1 MAVDKELEIKLQFL
15 DEADEYLQTLDG
27 ALLDLAHKGVLQDD
41 INAALRA
48 SHSIKGGAAMMGYT
62 LLSEFAHRLEDS
74 LKVLKIQRDGL
85 VIDDNLERLLL
96 LAVDVLRRVI
106 QCDRTQ
112 NGPEDVWLSDTAM
125 PVFDQLHEILGEADP
140 EDANLLLSSDENQD
154 IIPVLFSTEVEG
166 CLVRLESAIASNTPQ
181 LREEVMILAQE
192 LGGLGEMLQLSSF
205 YELCI
210 FVEQSIQAADD
221 TQVMEVAQA
230 ALGEWRQSQSL
241 ILEGQVGQLPVTL
254 SGLSFEVSTTPPA
267 SANDLPLTGDPAWA
281 DMSAAEQIQDEDWAS
296 ILAQAESAPADQD
309 IFAQAANSV
318 PADQDIFAQSADKAQ
333 FADLTAKPVQ
343 PTEPAAETFSSVEP
357 DPLDVTQP
365 VRPMVESDEPM
376 TAQTTAAAQTEF
388 HFSSKSSAEA
398 KATVNADQDTTVR
411 VSVRQLN
418 ELNDYFGDL
427 TIERHRLDSEVKRLR
442 TLVKLLHERLRSLEE
457 SEEELRD
464 AYDKTASDN
473 PLLLPAAQGHNGAT
487 AAGPTLTLAER
498 LGNGAIV
505 SGTASGFDS
514 LEMDR
519 YDERHLPFRDMME
532 TAVRLREVADD
543 IEISVETAEQ
553 SSRNLQRTTRQLQR
567 NLNQLR
573 MRPLSDI
580 TNRFPRALRELSLEF
595 GKPVELKVEGD
606 KTLVDRNILESLNDP
621 LMHIL
626 RNAFDHG
633 IETPDKR
640 KAAGKPEQGTITI
653 QAQQRSSRTIIT
665 IRDDGQGIPLDKI
678 RARAQEMGLDESLLA
693 TASETDLLSLI
704 FEPGFSTASQVTTLS
719 GRGVGMDVV
728 RNNLEEIRGDISV
741 ATQAGQ
747 GSTFT
752 ISVPYTLSVTR
763 VLLAES
769 NRLPMAIPTDNLQE
783 ITIVAE
789 DEIYKDGDREMFTRN
804 GQPIRLI
811 RMGKWLAFNCARHIE
826 SLEMSPNV
834 VIPTVL
840 VFRYNEQAFGLQI
853 ERSWGEQE
861 VALRRV
867 EGDVPM
873 PTGFNNCTIFGDGQ
887 VVPLLNAPEF
897 IRWVLSCEG
906 SNIREASV
914 LYGNPLLS
922 GKLSDL
928 QPAAAAAGQ
937 QQPATILV
945 VDDSVNVRR
954 LLALTLEKQGYR
966 VTQAKDGL
974 DALEKLDA
982 GLTINA
988 IVCDIEMPRLDGYG
1002 FLAKLRSHERCS
1014 HIPITML
1021 TSRTG
1026 DKHRQLAMKL
1036 GANAYF
1042 SKPYREKMLLDT
1054 LANAVFNAPLN

>member
-27 ALLDLAHKGVLQDD
+27 ALLDLARKGVLQDD
-41 INAALRA
+41 INAALRSA
-48 SHSIKGGAAMMGYT
+48 HSIKGGAAMMGYT
-62 LLSEFAHRLEDS
+62 LLSEFAHRIEDS
-74 LKVLKIQRDGL
+74 LKVLKVQRDE
-85 VIDDNLERLLL
+85 VVVDDNLERLLL
-96 LAVDVLRRVI
+96 SAVDAIRRVI
-106 QCDRTQ
+106 ECDRSQ
-112 NGPEDVWLSDTAM
+112 RDPDELWLNGTAM
-125 PVFDQLHEILGEADP
+125 PVFEQLYEILGEADP
-140 EDANLLLSSDENQD
+140 EDESILLSSDENQD

-166 CLVRLESAIASNTPQ
+166 CLIRLDTAIASNTPQ
-181 LREEVMILAQE
+181 LREEVEILSQE
-192 LGGLGEMLQLSSF
+192 LGGLGEMLQLPAF
-205 YELCI
+205 YELCLS
-210 FVEQSIQAADD
+210 VEQAIRTAFDEA
-221 TQVMEVAQA
+221 QVTEVAQA
-230 ALGEWRQSQSL
+230 ALTEWRQSQSL
-241 ILEGQVGQLPVTL
+241 ILAGHVDQLPTAL
-254 SGLSFEVSTTPPA
+254 SGLSFEVPPVMVPQEA
-267 SANDLPLTGDPAWA
+267 LPDAFPDAADPAINNVPFLES
-281 DMSAAEQIQDEDWAS
+281 DPIAEDDWAT
-296 ILAQAESAPADQD
+296 ILAQAENPPIDQD
-309 IFAQAANSV
+309 IFA
-318 PADQDIFAQSADKAQ
+318 PSADV
-333 FADLTAKPVQ
+333 LQ
-343 PTEPAAETFSSVEP
+343 PTEVQDTEEIVQSTETVQSTEPLQTVINEPFINATVDSNPSV
-357 DPLDVTQP
+357 
-365 VRPMVESDEPM
+365 VRPMLESDQSMGGQGP
-376 TAQTTAAAQTEF
+376 TIGQTEF
-388 HFSSKSSAEA
+388 HLSSKSTTE
-398 KATVNADQDTTVR
+398 THRDVDTDKDATVR

-442 TLVKLLHERLRSLEE
+442 TLVKLLNERLRSLEE

-464 AYDKTASDN
+464 AYDKTSSN
-473 PLLLPAAQGHNGAT
+473 VSPLMLPAANGHDGSVDSVDST
-487 AAGPTLTLAER
+487 AALAIHR
-498 LGNGAIV
+498 RDAN
-505 SGTASGFDS
+505 TSGFDA

-543 IEISVETAEQ
+543 LEISVDTAEQ
-553 SSRNLQRTTRQLQR
+553 SSRNLQRTTRLLQR
-567 NLNQLR
+567 NLNKLR
-573 MRPLSDI
+573 MRPVSDI

-633 IETPDKR
+633 IETPEER
-640 KAAGKPEQGTITI
+640 REMGKPEQGTITI
-653 QAQQRSSRTIIT
+653 KAQHRSSRTIIT
-665 IRDDGQGIPLDKI
+665 IQDDGRGIPLEKI

-741 ATQAGQ
+741 ATKSGQ

-783 ITIVAE
+783 ITVVSD
-789 DEIYKDGDREMFTRN
+789 DEIYDDDGREMFSRN
-804 GQPIRLI
+804 GQSVRLI

-834 VIPTVL
+834 TVPTVL
-840 VFRYNEQAFGLQI
+840 VFRYNDQAFGLQI
-853 ERSWGEQE
+853 DRSWGDQE

-867 EGDVPM
+867 EGTVPM
-873 PTGFNNCTIFGDGQ
+873 PNGFNNCTIFGDGQ

-906 SNIREASV
+906 SNIKEAAV

-928 QPAAAAAGQ
+928 QPSTASSGQ
-937 QQPATILV
+937 QQPTILV

-982 GLTINA
+982 GLNINA

-1026 DKHRQLAMKL
+1026 EKHRQLAMKL

-1042 SKPYREKMLLDT
+1042 SKPYREQILLDT

>member
-27 ALLDLAHKGVLQDD
+27 ALLDLGRKGVEN
-41 INAALRA
+41 INAALRSA
-48 SHSIKGGAAMMGYT
+48 HSIKGGAAMMGYT
-62 LLSEFAHRLEDS
+62 LLSDFAHRLEDS
-74 LKVLKIQRDGL
+74 LKVLKVQRDS
-85 VIDDNLERLLL
+85 VVVDDILERLLL
-96 LAVDVLRRVI
+96 SAVAVLRQVI
-106 QCDRTQ
+106 ECDRTQ
-112 NGPEDVWLSDTAM
+112 STPDEAWLKDTAM
-125 PVFDQLHEILGEADP
+125 PVFDQLYEILGEADP
-140 EDANLLLSSDENQD
+140 EDENILLSSDENQD

-166 CLVRLESAIASNTPQ
+166 CLTRLETAISSNSPQ
-181 LREEVMILAQE
+181 LREEVTILSQE
-192 LGGLGEMLQLSSF
+192 LGGLGEMLQLEPF
-205 YELCI
+205 YQLCVS
-210 FVEQSIQAADD
+210 VEQAMRSADD
-221 TQVMEVAQA
+221 TQIMEVAQA
-230 ALGEWRQSQSL
+230 ALSEWRQSQTL
-241 ILEGQVGQLPVTL
+241 ILSGQVEQLPSAL
-254 SGLSFEVSTTPPA
+254 AGLSFEITAVPEAPA
-267 SANDLPLTGDPAWA
+267 LDGGIAQEDNSFLESGQVPDD
-281 DMSAAEQIQDEDWAS
+281 DWAT
-296 ILAQAESAPADQD
+296 ILAQAENSPLDQD
-309 IFAQAANSV
+309 IFGQSS
-318 PADQDIFAQSADKAQ
+318 DIFPSAE
-333 FADLTAKPVQ
+333 PS
-343 PTEPAAETFSSVEP
+343 PTEEIFPSATTEQPAEDFQTADADTAA
-357 DPLDVTQP
+357 
-365 VRPMVESDEPM
+365 VRPMVESGEK
-376 TAQTTAAAQTEF
+376 TEETTQTEF
-388 HFSSKSSAEA
+388 HFSSKPGADA
-398 KATVNADQDTTVR
+398 RVAADDQDSTVR

-427 TIERHRLDSEVKRLR
+427 TIERHRLDSEIKRLQ
-442 TLVKLLHERLRSLEE
+442 TLVKLLNERLRSLEE
-457 SEEELRD
+457 SEGDLRD
-464 AYDKTASDN
+464 AYDRTATSN
-473 PLLLPAAQGHNGAT
+473 QLLLPTSAQDNGA
-487 AAGPTLTLAER
+487 GSNLTVSER
-498 LGNGAIV
+498 LSNGTT
-505 SGTASGFDS
+505 SSGFDA

-543 IEISVETAEQ
+543 IEISVDTAEQ
-553 SSRNLQRTTRQLQR
+553 SSRSLQRTTRQLQR
-567 NLNQLR
+567 NLNKLR

-595 GKPVELKVEGD
+595 GKPVTLKVEGD
-606 KTLVDRNILESLNDP
+606 KTLIDRNILESLNDP

-633 IETPDKR
+633 IEPPEER
-640 KAAGKPEQGTITI
+640 RSANKPEQGNITI

-665 IRDDGQGIPLDKI
+665 IRDDGRGIPLEKI
-678 RARAQEMGLDESLLA
+678 RARAREMGLDETLLA

-704 FEPGFSTASQVTTLS
+704 FEPGFSTASEVTTLS

-763 VLLAES
+763 VLLGES

-783 ITIVAE
+783 ITMVTDDEVYE
-789 DEIYKDGDREMFTRN
+789 DGGREMFMRN

-811 RMGKWLAFNCARHIE
+811 RMAKWLAFNCARHIE
-826 SLEMSPNV
+826 SLDMSPNV
-834 VIPTVL
+834 AVPTVL
-840 VFRYNEQAFGLQI
+840 VFRYNEQLFGLQI
-853 ERSWGEQE
+853 DRSWGDQE

-867 EGDVPM
+867 EGTVPM

-906 SNIREASV
+906 SNIKEASV

-922 GKLSDL
+922 GKLSEL
-928 QPAAAAAGQ
+928 QPNAAASSQ
-937 QQPATILV
+937 QQPTILV

-1026 DKHRQLAMKL
+1026 EKHRQLAMKL

-1042 SKPYREKMLLDT
+1042 SKPYREQLLLDI

>member
-1 MAVDKELEIKLQFL
+1 MAIDKELEIKLQFL

-27 ALLDLAHKGVLQDD
+27 ALLDLAQKGVLRND
-41 INAALRA
+41 IDAALRS
-48 SHSIKGGAAMMGYT
+48 SHSIKGGAAMMGYA
-62 LLSEFAHRLEDS
+62 LLSDFAHRLEDS
-74 LKVLKIQRDGL
+74 LKVLKVQRDGL
-85 VIDDNLERLLL
+85 VVDNDLERLLL
-96 LAVDVLRRVI
+96 SAVNVLRRVI
-106 QCDRTQ
+106 ECDRSQTPPDEAWI
-112 NGPEDVWLSDTAM
+112 NGTAL
-125 PVFDQLHEILGEADP
+125 PIFEQLYEILGETEP
-140 EDANLLLSSDENQD
+140 EDENILLSSDENQD
-154 IIPVLFSTEVEG
+154 IIPVLFGTEVEG
-166 CLVRLESAIASNTPQ
+166 CLTRLESAISSQTPQ
-181 LREEVMILAQE
+181 LREEVDILAQE
-192 LGGLGEMLQLSSF
+192 LGGLGEMLQLAPF
-205 YELCI
+205 CELCTS
-210 FVEQSIQAADD
+210 VGQAIHTASDA
-221 TQVMEVAQA
+221 QVMEVAQA
-230 ALGEWRQSQSL
+230 ALSVWRQSQSL
-241 ILEGQVGQLPVTL
+241 ILEGKADQLPTVI
-254 SGLSFEVSTTPPA
+254 SGLSFEVSATNVA
-267 SANDLPLTGDPAWA
+267 ADSFNEVSAVNDLFPENPISGTDPA
-281 DMSAAEQIQDEDWAS
+281 AEDDWAT
-296 ILAQAESAPADQD
+296 ILAQAENAPADQD
-309 IFAQAANSV
+309 IFAQTTDIFQPAESLTTGDVQPIETTQPASV
-318 PADQDIFAQSADKAQ
+318 PVESE
-333 FADLTAKPVQ
+333 PEEVVQ
-343 PTEPAAETFSSVEP
+343 PVTPLVEP
-357 DPLDVTQP
+357 VETHSTEHETTTSQAEFRFTSKASSETKAVSDV
-365 VRPMVESDEPM
+365 
-376 TAQTTAAAQTEF
+376 
-388 HFSSKSSAEA
+388 
-398 KATVNADQDTTVR
+398 DQDTTVR

-442 TLVKLLHERLRSLEE
+442 TLVTLLHERLRSLEE
-457 SEEELRD
+457 SEEDLRD
-464 AYDKTASDN
+464 VYDKTSSGN
-473 PLLLPAAQGHNGAT
+473 QMLLPAATNGHSDAGA
-487 AAGPTLTLAER
+487 LTLSDKG
-498 LGNGAIV
+498 LDSSN
-505 SGTASGFDS
+505 TSGFDT

-543 IEISVETAEQ
+543 IEISVDTAEQ

-595 GKPVELKVEGD
+595 GKSVELDVEGD
-606 KTLVDRNILESLNDP
+606 KTLIDRNILESLNDP

-633 IETPDKR
+633 IETPTER
-640 KAAGKPEQGTITI
+640 VAAGKPEQGTITI
-653 QAQQRSSRTIIT
+653 NAQQRSSRTVIT
-665 IRDDGQGIPLDKI
+665 IQDDGRGIPLEKI
-678 RARAQEMGLDESLLA
+678 RARAKEMGVDESLLA

-741 ATQAGQ
+741 STKAGQ
-747 GSTFT
+747 GSIFT

-783 ITIVAE
+783 ITVVADEEVYE
-789 DEIYKDGDREMFTRN
+789 DGGREMFTRN

-811 RMGKWLAFNCARHIE
+811 RMAKWLAFNCARHIE

-834 VIPTVL
+834 TVPTVL
-840 VFRYNEQAFGLQI
+840 VFRYNEQLFGFQI
-853 ERSWGEQE
+853 DRSWGEQE

-867 EGDVPM
+867 EGTVPM

-897 IRWVLSCEG
+897 LRWILSCEG

-914 LYGNPLLS
+914 LYGNPLLN

-928 QPAAAAAGQ
+928 QPNSGANAAR
-937 QQPATILV
+937 QPTIMV

-982 GLTINA
+982 GLDINA

-1042 SKPYREKMLLDT
+1042 SKPYREQLLLDT
-1054 LANAVFNAPLN
+1054 LAKAVVSAPLN

>member
-27 ALLDLAHKGVLQDD
+27 ALLDLAQKGVLRND
-41 INAALRA
+41 IDAALRS
-48 SHSIKGGAAMMGYT
+48 SHSIKGGAAMMGYS
-62 LLSEFAHRLEDS
+62 LLSDFSHRLEDS
-74 LKVLKIQRDGL
+74 LKVLKVQRDGL
-85 VIDDNLERLLL
+85 VVDDNLERLLL
-96 LAVDVLRRVI
+96 SAVDVLRRVI
-106 QCDRTQ
+106 ECDRTQ
-112 NGPEDVWLSDTAM
+112 TSPDELWLGGTAM
-125 PVFDQLHEILGEADP
+125 PIFEQLYEILGETEP
-140 EDANLLLSSDENQD
+140 EDENILLSSDENQD

-166 CLVRLESAIASNTPQ
+166 CLNRLEAAISNQTPQ
-181 LREEVMILAQE
+181 LREEVDILAQE
-192 LGGLGEMLQLSSF
+192 LGGLGDMLQLPAF
-205 YELCI
+205 GELCLS
-210 FVEQSIQAADD
+210 VERAIHTANDE
-221 TQVMEVAQA
+221 QVMEVAQA
-230 ALGEWRQSQSL
+230 ALTDWRQSQSL
-241 ILEGQVGQLPVTL
+241 ILAGQVDQLPMAL
-254 SGLSFEVSTTPPA
+254 SGLSFEVAAAPS
-267 SANDLPLTGDPAWA
+267 DLFV
-281 DMSAAEQIQDEDWAS
+281 DETLPDGELQQAVDEPILDLGQATEEDDWAT
-296 ILAQAESAPADQD
+296 ILAQAENAPADQD
-309 IFAQAANSV
+309 IFAQ
-318 PADQDIFAQSADKAQ
+318 
-333 FADLTAKPVQ
+333 
-343 PTEPAAETFSSVEP
+343 PTELFPTAEPHSTQENQSTEFVEP
-357 DPLDVTQP
+357 ALNQPIEVKPEDSVQP
-365 VRPMVESDEPM
+365 VRPMVE
-376 TAQTTAAAQTEF
+376 AQAPAVEQDAAPQAEF
-388 HFSSKSSAEA
+388 HFSSKPSADA
-398 KATVNADQDTTVR
+398 QVAASDAAQDTTVR
-411 VSVRQLN
+411 VSVRKLN

-442 TLVKLLHERLRSLEE
+442 SLVKLLHERLRSLED
-457 SEEELRD
+457 SEQDLRD
-464 AYDKTASDN
+464 VYDKTASDN
-473 PLLLPAAQGHNGAT
+473 QLMLPATSSA
-487 AAGPTLTLAER
+487 
-498 LGNGAIV
+498 GNGVATLSVHESFGNSAIV
-505 SGTASGFDS
+505 SGFDS

-532 TAVRLREVADD
+532 TAIRLREVADD
-543 IEISVETAEQ
+543 IEISVDIAEQ

-595 GKPVELKVEGD
+595 NKPVELKVEGD

-621 LMHIL
+621 LMHIM

-633 IETPDKR
+633 IEAPEER
-640 KAAGKPEQGTITI
+640 LAAGKTEQGTITI
-653 QAQQRSSRTIIT
+653 AAQHRSNRTIIT
-665 IRDDGQGIPLDKI
+665 IRDDGRGIPLEKI
-678 RARAQEMGLDESLLA
+678 RSRAKEMGLDESLLA
-693 TASETDLLSLI
+693 NASETDLLSLI
-704 FEPGFSTASQVTTLS
+704 FEPGFSTANQVTTLS

-728 RNNLEEIRGDISV
+728 RTNLEDIRGDISV
-741 ATQAGQ
+741 STQAGQ

-752 ISVPYTLSVTR
+752 ISVPYTLAVTR

-783 ITIVAE
+783 ITVVAD
-789 DEIYKDGDREMFTRN
+789 DEVYNDDGREMFTRH
-804 GQPIRLI
+804 GAPVRLI
-811 RMGKWLAFNCARHIE
+811 RMAKWLAFNCARHIE

-834 VIPTVL
+834 TVPTVL
-840 VFRYNEQAFGLQI
+840 VFRYNEQQFGLQI
-853 ERSWGEQE
+853 ERSWGDQE

-867 EGDVPM
+867 EGNVSM
-873 PTGFNNCTIFGDGQ
+873 PAGFNNCTIFGDGQ

-906 SNIREASV
+906 SNIKEASV

-928 QPAAAAAGQ
+928 QPNVSVNTSK
-937 QQPATILV
+937 QQPTIMV

-974 DALEKLDA
+974 DALEKLNA
-982 GLTINA
+982 GLDINA

-1014 HIPITML
+1014 NIPITML

-1026 DKHRQLAMKL
+1026 EKHRQLAMKL

-1042 SKPYREKMLLDT
+1042 SKPYREQLLLDT

>member
-15 DEADEYLQTLDG
+15 EEAEEYLQTLDG
-27 ALLDLAHKGVLQDD
+27 ALLDLAQKGVLQDD
-41 INAALRA
+41 INAALRSA
-48 SHSIKGGAAMMGYT
+48 HSIKGGAAMMGYT
-62 LLSEFAHRLEDS
+62 LLSDFAHRIEDS
-74 LKVLKIQRDGL
+74 LKVLKIQRDGI
-85 VIDDNLERLLL
+85 VIDNNLERLLL
-96 LAVDVLRRVI
+96 SAVDAIRRI
-106 QCDRTQ
+106 IECDRSQ
-112 NGPEDVWLSDTAM
+112 QDPDELWLNSTAM
-125 PVFDQLHEILGEADP
+125 PVFDQLYELLGEADP
-140 EDANLLLSSDENQD
+140 EDENILLSSDENQD

-166 CLVRLESAIASNTPQ
+166 CLTRLETAITSNTPQ
-181 LREEVMILAQE
+181 LREEVDILSQE
-192 LGGLGEMLQLSSF
+192 LGGLGEMLQLTSF
-205 YELCI
+205 CELCVS
-210 FVEQSIQAADD
+210 VEQAIRIAA
-221 TQVMEVAQA
+221 TEVQVLEVANG
-230 ALGEWRQSQSL
+230 ALAEWRQSQQL
-241 ILEGQVGQLPVTL
+241 ILTGQMEQLPNRL
-254 SGLSFEVSTTPPA
+254 SELSFELPQVAAQPTTDVSLENNISEIGNEPQIGSEPF
-267 SANDLPLTGDPAWA
+267 LEMDPV
-281 DMSAAEQIQDEDWAS
+281 DDDWAT
-296 ILAQAESAPADQD
+296 ILAQAENAP
-309 IFAQAANSV
+309 IGE
-318 PADQDIFAQSADKAQ
+318 DIFAQSTTFPVGEDSAVQ
-333 FADLTAKPVQ
+333 TAETAEPAETIK
-343 PTEPAAETFSSVEP
+343 TEPFIEEVP
-357 DPLDVTQP
+357 TQP
-365 VRPMVESDEPM
+365 VRPVVASDEVITDRESAPS
-376 TAQTTAAAQTEF
+376 QTEF
-388 HFSSKSSAEA
+388 HFSSKPVTEVKSTTEVD
-398 KATVNADQDTTVR
+398 KDTTVR

-442 TLVKLLHERLRSLEE
+442 TLVKLLHERLRSLED

-464 AYDKTASDN
+464 AYDKTANNSQ
-473 PLLLPAAQGHNGAT
+473 LLLPAANGNNGSVHET
-487 AAGPTLTLAER
+487 SLTLHE
-498 LGNGAIV
+498 GGSI
-505 SGTASGFDS
+505 SGFDV

-519 YDERHLPFRDMME
+519 YDERHLPFRDIME

-543 IEISVETAEQ
+543 MEISVETAEQ

-567 NLNQLR
+567 NLNKLR

-580 TNRFPRALRELSLEF
+580 TNRFPRALRELALEF
-595 GKPVELKVEGD
+595 GKPVELKIDGD

-640 KAAGKPEQGTITI
+640 RAAGKPEQGTITI
-653 QAQQRSSRTIIT
+653 NAHQRSSRTVIT
-665 IRDDGQGIPLDKI
+665 IRDDGRGIPLEKI
-678 RARAQEMGLDESLLA
+678 RARAKDMGLDESLLA

-741 ATQAGQ
+741 ATQMGE

-783 ITIVAE
+783 ITVVSE
-789 DEIYKDGDREMFTRN
+789 DELYDEGGREMFERN

-834 VIPTVL
+834 TVPTVL
-840 VFRYNEQAFGLQI
+840 VFRYNEQLFGLQI
-853 ERSWGEQE
+853 DRSWGDQE

-867 EGDVPM
+867 EGNVPM

-906 SNIREASV
+906 SNIKQASV

-922 GKLSDL
+922 GKLSEL
-928 QPAAAAAGQ
+928 QPTTGSNTR
-937 QQPATILV
+937 QQPTILV

-982 GLTINA
+982 GVTIDA

-1002 FLAKLRSHERCS
+1002 FLAKLRSHEQCS

-1042 SKPYREKMLLDT
+1042 SKPYREQLLLDT
-1054 LANAVFNAPLN
+1054 LSNAVFNAPLN

>member
-15 DEADEYLQTLDG
+15 DEADEYLQTLDK
-27 ALLDLAHKGVLQDD
+27 ALLDLAHTGVLQDN
-41 INAALRA
+41 INAALRSA
-48 SHSIKGGAAMMGYT
+48 HSIKGGAAMMGYV

-85 VIDDNLERLLL
+85 VVDDNLERLLL
-96 LAVDVLRRVI
+96 SSVDVLRRVI
-106 QCDRTQ
+106 ECDRNRSQ
-112 NGPEDVWLSDTAM
+112 PEESWLSGTAT
-125 PVFDQLHEILGEADP
+125 PIFEQLYDILGEADP
-140 EDANLLLSSDENQD
+140 EDENILLSSDENQD

-166 CLVRLESAIASNTPQ
+166 CLTRLDSAISSRTPQ
-181 LREEVMILAQE
+181 LREEVAILAQE
-192 LGGLGEMLQLSSF
+192 LGGLGEMLQLASF
-205 YELCI
+205 CSLCVS
-210 FVEQSIQAADD
+210 VEQAISVANDD
-221 TQVMEVAQA
+221 AQVMEVAQA
-230 ALGEWRQSQSL
+230 ALNAWRQSQSL
-241 ILEGQVGQLPVTL
+241 ILAGQVEQLPAAV
-254 SGLSFEVSTTPPA
+254 SGLSFEVPMGAPA
-267 SANDLPLTGDPAWA
+267 PDLSPEIDSQGLD
-281 DMSAAEQIQDEDWAS
+281 DILSVEQTSDDDWAT
-296 ILAQAESAPADQD
+296 ILAQAESTSVDQD
-309 IFAQAANSV
+309 IFAQLSDTAQAEEFLSPDEVVQSVEAAAQAAANS
-318 PADQDIFAQSADKAQ
+318 QSPD
-333 FADLTAKPVQ
+333 
-343 PTEPAAETFSSVEP
+343 TE
-357 DPLDVTQP
+357 LNQTQP
-365 VRPMVESDEPM
+365 VRPMVEASEQP
-376 TAQTTAAAQTEF
+376 AEQTSSQTEF
-388 HFSSKSSAEA
+388 HFSSKPTTEA
-398 KATVNADQDTTVR
+398 KVATDTDQDTTVR

-442 TLVKLLHERLRSLEE
+442 TLVKLLNERLRSLEE
-457 SEEELRD
+457 SEEDLRD
-464 AYDKTASDN
+464 AYDKTANDN
-473 PLLLPAAQGHNGAT
+473 QLLLPAANGHNGS
-487 AAGPTLTLAER
+487 AGNALTLYD
-498 LGNGAIV
+498 GVDNG
-505 SGTASGFDS
+505 STTSGFDA

-532 TAVRLREVADD
+532 TSVRLREVADD
-543 IEISVETAEQ
+543 LEISVDIAEQ

-567 NLNQLR
+567 NLNKLR

-580 TNRFPRALRELSLEF
+580 TDRFPRALRELSLEF

-633 IETPDKR
+633 IETPDDR
-640 KAAGKPEQGTITI
+640 RAAGKPEQGTITI
-653 QAQQRSSRTIIT
+653 NAQQRSSRTIIT
-665 IRDDGQGIPLDKI
+665 IRDDGRGIPLEKI

-728 RNNLEEIRGDISV
+728 RNNLEEIRGDVSV
-741 ATQAGQ
+741 ATQSGQ

-783 ITIVAE
+783 ITVVS
-789 DEIYKDGDREMFTRN
+789 DDVIYEEGGREMFSQN
-804 GQPIRLI
+804 GQPVRLI

-834 VIPTVL
+834 TVPTVL
-840 VFRYNEQAFGLQI
+840 IFKYNEQLFGLQI
-853 ERSWGEQE
+853 DRSWGDQE

-867 EGDVPM
+867 EGNVPM

-906 SNIREASV
+906 SNIKEASV

-928 QPAAAAAGQ
+928 QPSASNIEQ
-937 QQPATILV
+937 RQPTILV

-954 LLALTLEKQGYR
+954 LLALTLEKQGYQ

-982 GLTINA
+982 GLSINA

-1002 FLAKLRSHERCS
+1002 FLAKLRSHARCS
-1014 HIPITML
+1014 QIPITML

-1042 SKPYREKMLLDT
+1042 SKPYREQMLLDT
-1054 LANAVFNAPLN
+1054 LANAVGV

>member
-15 DEADEYLQTLDG
+15 DEADEYLQTLDDT
-27 ALLDLAHKGVLQDD
+27 LLGLAQQGILQDN
-41 INAALRA
+41 INAALRSA
-48 SHSIKGGAAMMGYT
+48 HSIKGGAAMMGYT
-62 LLSEFAHRLEDS
+62 LLSDFAHRLEDS
-74 LKVLKIQRDGL
+74 LKVLKVQRDGL
-85 VIDDNLERLLL
+85 VINDNLERLLL
-96 LAVDVLRRVI
+96 LAVDVLRRVVE
-106 QCDRTQ
+106 CDRNQ
-112 NGPEDVWLSDTAM
+112 NDPDEAWLSGTAIS
-125 PVFDQLHEILGEADP
+125 VFEQLYDILGEADP

-166 CLVRLESAIASNTPQ
+166 CLARLETAIANQTPQ
-181 LREEVMILAQE
+181 LREEVNILSQE
-192 LGGLGEMLQLSSF
+192 LGGLGEMLQLGSF
-205 YELCI
+205 CELCVC
-210 FVEQSIQAADD
+210 VEQAMRAANQD
-221 TQVMEVAQA
+221 QVLEVARA

-241 ILEGQVGQLPVTL
+241 ILADQIEQLPTAL
-254 SGLSFEVSTTPPA
+254 SGLSFEVPGA
-267 SANDLPLTGDPAWA
+267 EGLPTAPLDALPDGNAL
-281 DMSAAEQIQDEDWAS
+281 SESDELPFGEGATDDDWAT
-296 ILAQAESAPADQD
+296 ILAQAENTATDQD
-309 IFAQAANSV
+309 IFAQAADNKH
-318 PADQDIFAQSADKAQ
+318 PEP
-333 FADLTAKPVQ
+333 LEELVQ
-343 PTEPAAETFSSVEP
+343 PTAVIQSTETAGATGTSPDAAQLVPVAPAPVAPAAESV
-357 DPLDVTQP
+357 
-365 VRPMVESDEPM
+365 
-376 TAQTTAAAQTEF
+376 ATAADATASQTEF
-388 HFSSKSSAEA
+388 HFSSQP
-398 KATVNADQDTTVR
+398 ATVPKAATQDTAPDTTVR

-442 TLVKLLHERLRSLEE
+442 TLAKLLNERLSSLED
-457 SEEELRD
+457 SEVELRYV
-464 AYDKTASDN
+464 YDKTASSG
-473 PLLLPAAQGHNGAT
+473 LMLPAT
-487 AAGPTLTLAER
+487 SDSVGPLSLDKSLVNEANT
-498 LGNGAIV
+498 
-505 SGTASGFDS
+505 SGFDT

-519 YDERHLPFRDMME
+519 YDERHLPFRDMLE

-543 IEISVETAEQ
+543 IEISVDTAEQ

-573 MRPLSDI
+573 MRPLADI

-595 GKPVELKVEGD
+595 GKPVDFKVEGD

-633 IETPDKR
+633 IETPDER
-640 KAAGKPEQGTITI
+640 KTAGKPELGTITI
-653 QAQQRSSRTIIT
+653 TAQQRSSRTIIT
-665 IRDDGQGIPLDKI
+665 IRDDGRGIPLDKI
-678 RARAQEMGLDESLLA
+678 RARAQDMGLDESLLA
-693 TASETDLLSLI
+693 NASETDLLSLI
-704 FEPGFSTASQVTTLS
+704 FEPGFSTANQVTTLS

-728 RNNLEEIRGDISV
+728 RTNLEEIRGDISV

-763 VLLAES
+763 VLLTES

-783 ITIVAE
+783 ITIVADE
-789 DEIYKDGDREMFTRN
+789 EIYQEGDRELFARN

-811 RMGKWLAFNCARHIE
+811 RMAKWLAFNCARHIE

-834 VIPTVL
+834 TVPTVL
-840 VFRYNEQAFGLQI
+840 IFRYNEQLFGLQVD
-853 ERSWGEQE
+853 RSWGEQE

-867 EGDVPM
+867 EGDIAM
-873 PTGFNNCTIFGDGQ
+873 PAGFNNCTIFGDGQ

-897 IRWVLSCEG
+897 LRWVLSCEG
-906 SNIREASV
+906 SNIREAAV

-928 QPAAAAAGQ
+928 QPGVAVGQ
-937 QQPATILV
+937 STILV

-954 LLALTLEKQGYR
+954 LLALTLEKHGYR
-966 VTQAKDGL
+966 VVQAKDGL

-982 GLTINA
+982 GLEISA

-1042 SKPYREKMLLDT
+1042 SKPYREQMLLDT
-1054 LANAVFNAPLN
+1054 LADAVLVHR

>member
-15 DEADEYLQTLDG
+15 DEANEYLQALDG
-27 ALLDLAHKGVLQDD
+27 ALLDLAQKGVVQDEL
-41 INAALRA
+41 NAALRA
-48 SHSIKGGAAMMGYT
+48 AHSIKGGAAMMGYA
-62 LLSEFAHRLEDS
+62 LLSDFAHRLEDS
-74 LKVLKIQRDGL
+74 LKVLKVNRDGL
-85 VIDDNLERLLL
+85 VIDDGLERLLL
-96 LAVDVLRRVI
+96 SAVAVLGRVI
-106 QCDRTQ
+106 ECDRNQT
-112 NGPEDVWLSDTAM
+112 NPEESWLSDAAM
-125 PVFDQLHEILGEADP
+125 PVFDQLYEILGEADP

-166 CLVRLESAIASNTPQ
+166 CLERLETAISSNTSQ
-181 LREEVMILAQE
+181 LREEVSILAQE
-192 LGGLGEMLQLSSF
+192 LGGLGEMLQLDSF
-205 YELCI
+205 CSLCI
-210 FVEQSIQAADD
+210 SVDQAVAIADD
-221 TQVMEVAQA
+221 AQVMEVAQA
-230 ALGEWRQSQSL
+230 ALDEWRQSQTM
-241 ILEGQVGQLPVTL
+241 ILAGQMEQLPMAL
-254 SGLSFEVSTTPPA
+254 STLSFEVPAGAAPQTPDLSSNHVGMDDLLPA
-267 SANDLPLTGDPAWA
+267 EPLPED
-281 DMSAAEQIQDEDWAS
+281 DWAA
-296 ILAQAESAPADQD
+296 ILAQAENAPAEQD
-309 IFAQAANSV
+309 IFAQVGNE
-318 PADQDIFAQSADKAQ
+318 QDIFAGAGGG
-333 FADLTAKPVQ
+333 FAPEITSPEVVETAEASQV
-343 PTEPAAETFSSVEP
+343 VEP
-357 DPLDVTQP
+357 VDLDVEQPQTVEPPSFVDATQE
-365 VRPMVESDEPM
+365 VRPMVEPEPSE
-376 TAQTTAAAQTEF
+376 AGGGSQTEF
-388 HFSSKSSAEA
+388 RFSSKPRAEA
-398 KATVNADQDTTVR
+398 KVSAAVDEDATVR

-442 TLVKLLHERLRSLEE
+442 TLTKLLHERLRTLED
-457 SEEELRD
+457 SEEDLRD
-464 AYDKTASDN
+464 AYDQTAIATQ
-473 PLLLPAAQGHNGAT
+473 LMLPASKGSEVSPAVGS
-487 AAGPTLTLAER
+487 TLALHR
-498 LGNGAIV
+498 NFGN
-505 SGTASGFDS
+505 TSGFDS
-514 LEMDR
+514 LEMDQ
-519 YDERHLPFRDMME
+519 YDARHLPFRDIME
-532 TAVRLREVADD
+532 TSVRLREVADD
-543 IEISVETAEQ
+543 IEISVDTAEQ

-633 IETPDKR
+633 IETPETR
-640 KAAGKPEQGTITI
+640 QSSGKPEQGTIMIT
-653 QAQQRSSRTIIT
+653 AQQRSSRTIIT
-665 IRDDGQGIPLDKI
+665 IQDDGRGIPLDKI
-678 RARAQEMGLDESLLA
+678 RARARDMGLDESLLA

-752 ISVPYTLSVTR
+752 ISVPCTLSVTR
-763 VLLAES
+763 ALLAES

-783 ITIVAE
+783 MTEVSEAE
-789 DEIYKDGDREMFTRN
+789 VYEEDGREMFVRN

-834 VIPTVL
+834 TVPTVL
-840 VFRYNEQAFGLQI
+840 VFRYNDQLFGLQI
-853 ERSWGEQE
+853 DRSWGDQE

-867 EGDVPM
+867 EGDIPM
-873 PTGFNNCTIFGDGQ
+873 PAGFNNCTIFGDGQ

-897 IRWVLSCEG
+897 LRWVLSCEG
-906 SNIREASV
+906 SNIKEASV

-928 QPAAAAAGQ
+928 QPKVTKSS
-937 QQPATILV
+937 QPTIMV

-982 GLTINA
+982 GLNINA

-1002 FLAKLRSHERCS
+1002 FLAKLRAHDRCS
-1014 HIPITML
+1014 QIPITML

-1026 DKHRQLAMKL
+1026 DKHRKLAMKL
-1036 GANAYF
+1036 GATAYF
-1042 SKPYREKMLLDT
+1042 SKPYREQLLLDT

>member
-15 DEADEYLQTLDG
+15 DEADEYLQTLEG
-27 ALLDLAHKGVLQDD
+27 ALLDLAKKGILKDD
-41 INAALRA
+41 INAALRS
-48 SHSIKGGAAMMGYT
+48 SHSIKGGAAMMGYA
-62 LLSEFAHRLEDS
+62 LLSELAHRLEDS
-74 LKVLKIQRDGL
+74 LKVLKVQRDG
-85 VIDDNLERLLL
+85 VIVDDNLERLLL
-96 LAVDVLRRVI
+96 SAVDMLRQVI

-112 NGPEDVWLSDTAM
+112 SDSDEVWLSGTVI
-125 PVFDQLHEILGEADP
+125 PTFDRLYERLGEADP
-140 EDANLLLSSDENQD
+140 EDAGVLLSSDENQD
-154 IIPVLFSTEVEG
+154 IIPVLFGTEVEG
-166 CLVRLESAIASNTPQ
+166 CLERLEAAISHQTPQ
-181 LREEVMILAQE
+181 LREEVSILAQE
-192 LGGLGEMLQLSSF
+192 LGGLGEMLQLNAF
-205 YELCI
+205 YQLCLS
-210 FVEQSIQAADD
+210 VEQAIQIANDA
-221 TQVMEVAQA
+221 QVTEVAEA
-230 ALGEWRQSQSL
+230 ALREWRQSQSL
-241 ILEGQVGQLPVTL
+241 ILKGQMEQLSAVL
-254 SGLSFEVSTTPPA
+254 SGLSFEVPGEMDVPA
-267 SANDLPLTGDPAWA
+267 SLIDSSSKVSGSSVLVDTAQNDSLSML
-281 DMSAAEQIQDEDWAS
+281 QIPEEEDWNT
-296 ILAQAESAPADQD
+296 ILAQVENSPDGQD
-309 IFAQAANSV
+309 IFARSPLPSTELPSPETPFQSPSTAQPPEPFQTKPDEPLREDTQSV
-318 PADQDIFAQSADKAQ
+318 SPIA
-333 FADLTAKPVQ
+333 
-343 PTEPAAETFSSVEP
+343 
-357 DPLDVTQP
+357 
-365 VRPMVESDEPM
+365 ESDDPS
-376 TAQTTAAAQTEF
+376 QREF
-388 HFSSKSSAEA
+388 SFSSKSSTEA
-398 KATVNADQDTTVR
+398 RADSDDVQDTTVR

-427 TIERHRLDSEVKRLR
+427 TIERHRLDSEVKRLQA
-442 TLVKLLHERLRSLEE
+442 LVKLLHERLRSLEE
-457 SEEELRD
+457 SEEDLRD
-464 AYDKTASDN
+464 AYDKTASGN
-473 PLLLPAAQGHNGAT
+473 QLMLPATNGSISSAMVQSTLMLYETVDNGA
-487 AAGPTLTLAER
+487 
-498 LGNGAIV
+498 
-505 SGTASGFDS
+505 SASKFDS
-514 LEMDR
+514 LEMDQ

-543 IEISVETAEQ
+543 IEISVDIAEQ

-595 GKPVELKVEGD
+595 NKLVELKVEGD
-606 KTLVDRNILESLNDP
+606 KTLIDRNILESLNDP

-633 IETPDKR
+633 IETPEER
-640 KAAGKPEQGTITI
+640 KAAGKLEQGRITIT
-653 QAQQRSSRTIIT
+653 ARQRSNRTIIT
-665 IRDDGQGIPLDKI
+665 IRDDGRGIPLDKI
-678 RARAQEMGLDESLLA
+678 RTRAQEMGLDESLLA

-741 ATQAGQ
+741 ATQSGQ

-783 ITIVAE
+783 VTVVT
-789 DEIYKDGDREMFTRN
+789 DEEVYEESGRKMFTRN
-804 GQPIRLI
+804 AQPIRLI
-811 RMGKWLAFNCARHIE
+811 YINKWLTFNCARHIE

-834 VIPTVL
+834 TVPTVL
-840 VFRYNEQAFGLQI
+840 VFRYNDQAFGLQI
-853 ERSWGEQE
+853 DRSWGEQE

-867 EGDVPM
+867 EGTVPM

-906 SNIREASV
+906 SNIREAAV

-928 QPAAAAAGQ
+928 QPATAKLVQ
-937 QQPATILV
+937 QQPTILI

-974 DALEKLDA
+974 DALEKLEAD
-982 GLTINA
+982 LNINA

-1002 FLAKLRSHERCS
+1002 FLAKLRSHDRCS

-1042 SKPYREKMLLDT
+1042 SKPYREQLLLDT
-1054 LANAVFNAPLN
+1054 LANAVGNLPLN

>member
-27 ALLDLAHKGVLQDD
+27 ALLDLAQKGVLRND
-41 INAALRA
+41 IDAALRS

-62 LLSEFAHRLEDS
+62 LLSDFAHRLEDS

-85 VIDDNLERLLL
+85 VIDDDLERLLL
-96 LAVDVLRRVI
+96 SAVDVLRQVI
-106 QCDRTQ
+106 DCDRNQ
-112 NGPEDVWLSDTAM
+112 MSPDEGWLANTAM
-125 PVFDQLHEILGEADP
+125 PIFEQLYEILGETEP
-140 EDANLLLSSDENQD
+140 EDENILLSSDENQD

-166 CLVRLESAIASNTPQ
+166 CLARLEAAISSQTPQ
-181 LREEVMILAQE
+181 LREEVNILAQE
-192 LGGLGEMLQLSSF
+192 LGGLGEMLQLASF
-205 YELCI
+205 GELCMS
-210 FVEQSIQAADD
+210 VDQAIQVASDD
-221 TQVMEVAQA
+221 QVMEVAQA
-230 ALGEWRQSQSL
+230 ALGTWRQSQTL
-241 ILEGQVGQLPVTL
+241 ILEGKADQLPTAL
-254 SGLSFEVSTTPPA
+254 SGLSFEVPAAAVAADIFSEVNAADAPLSVTPT
-267 SANDLPLTGDPAWA
+267 SDLGLDTED
-281 DMSAAEQIQDEDWAS
+281 DWAS

-309 IFAQAANSV
+309 IFAQSAEV
-318 PADQDIFAQSADKAQ
+318 FQPIEDIQPIETTQPAVAQ
-333 FADLTAKPVQ
+333 TVE
-343 PTEPAAETFSSVEP
+343 TEPEDTV
-357 DPLDVTQP
+357 QP
-365 VRPMVESDEPM
+365 VRPLVESETQPM
-376 TAQTTAAAQTEF
+376 GRDTTASQAEF
-388 HFSSKSSAEA
+388 RFSSKSSTEA
-398 KATVNADQDTTVR
+398 KGISDVDQDTTVR

-442 TLVKLLHERLRSLEE
+442 SLVKLLNERLRSLEE
-457 SEEELRD
+457 SEEDLRD
-464 AYDKTASDN
+464 AYDQTATGN
-473 PLLLPAAQGHNGAT
+473 QLLLPATSNGHSNT
-487 AAGPTLTLAER
+487 TDLTLHQK
-498 LGNGAIV
+498 LMNG
-505 SGTASGFDS
+505 SNNPGFDT

-543 IEISVETAEQ
+543 IEISVDTAEQ

-606 KTLVDRNILESLNDP
+606 KTLIDRNILESLNDP

-633 IETPDKR
+633 IETPAERQAADKL
-640 KAAGKPEQGTITI
+640 EQGTITI
-653 QAQQRSSRTIIT
+653 SAQQRSSRTVIT
-665 IRDDGQGIPLDKI
+665 ISDDGRGIPLDKI
-678 RARAQEMGLDESLLA
+678 RARARDMGLDESLLA

-728 RNNLEEIRGDISV
+728 RNNLEGIRGDISV
-741 ATQAGQ
+741 STQAGQ

-783 ITIVAE
+783 ITVVS
-789 DEIYKDGDREMFTRN
+789 DEEVYDDNGREMFTRN
-804 GQPIRLI
+804 GQSIRII
-811 RMGKWLAFNCARHIE
+811 RMAKWLAFNCARHIE

-834 VIPTVL
+834 TVPTVL
-840 VFRYNEQAFGLQI
+840 VFRYNEQLFGLQI
-853 ERSWGEQE
+853 DRSWGEQE

-867 EGDVPM
+867 EGTVPM

-897 IRWVLSCEG
+897 LRWVLSCEG
-906 SNIREASV
+906 SNIKEASV

-928 QPAAAAAGQ
+928 QLNTVANVSR
-937 QQPATILV
+937 QPTIMV

-974 DALEKLDA
+974 DALEKLNA
-982 GLTINA
+982 GLDINA

-1002 FLAKLRSHERCS
+1002 FLAKLRSHERCA

-1026 DKHRQLAMKL
+1026 DKHRKLAMKL

-1042 SKPYREKMLLDT
+1042 SKPYQEQLLLDT
-1054 LANAVFNAPLN
+1054 LANAVVSAPLN

>member
-1 MAVDKELEIKLQFL
+1 
-15 DEADEYLQTLDG
+15 
-27 ALLDLAHKGVLQDD
+27 
-41 INAALRA
+41 
-48 SHSIKGGAAMMGYT
+48 
-62 LLSEFAHRLEDS
+62 
-74 LKVLKIQRDGL
+74 
-85 VIDDNLERLLL
+85 
-96 LAVDVLRRVI
+96 
-106 QCDRTQ
+106 
-112 NGPEDVWLSDTAM
+112 
-125 PVFDQLHEILGEADP
+125 
-140 EDANLLLSSDENQD
+140 
-154 IIPVLFSTEVEG
+154 
-166 CLVRLESAIASNTPQ
+166 
-181 LREEVMILAQE
+181 
-192 LGGLGEMLQLSSF
+192 
-205 YELCI
+205 
-210 FVEQSIQAADD
+210 
-221 TQVMEVAQA
+221 
-230 ALGEWRQSQSL
+230 
-241 ILEGQVGQLPVTL
+241 
-254 SGLSFEVSTTPPA
+254 
-267 SANDLPLTGDPAWA
+267 
-281 DMSAAEQIQDEDWAS
+281 
-296 ILAQAESAPADQD
+296 
-309 IFAQAANSV
+309 
-318 PADQDIFAQSADKAQ
+318 
-333 FADLTAKPVQ
+333 
-343 PTEPAAETFSSVEP
+343 
-357 DPLDVTQP
+357 P
-365 VRPMVESDEPM
+365 VRPIVESHEQP
-376 TAQTTAAAQTEF
+376 AEQPPAQTEF
-388 HFSSKSSAEA
+388 HFSSKPSTEA
-398 KATVNADQDTTVR
+398 KVATDADQDTTVR

-442 TLVKLLHERLRSLEE
+442 TLVKLLNERLRSLEE
-457 SEEELRD
+457 SEEDLRD
-464 AYDKTASDN
+464 AYDKTANDN
-473 PLLLPAAQGHNGAT
+473 QLLLPAANGHNGSGGNA
-487 AAGPTLTLAER
+487 LTLYDGAD
-498 LGNGAIV
+498 NGA
-505 SGTASGFDS
+505 TTSGFDA

-519 YDERHLPFRDMME
+519 YDARHLPFRDMME
-532 TAVRLREVADD
+532 TSVRLREVADD
-543 IEISVETAEQ
+543 LEISVDIAEQ

-567 NLNQLR
+567 NLNKLR

-580 TNRFPRALRELSLEF
+580 TDRFPRALRELSLEF

-633 IETPDKR
+633 IETPDDR
-640 KAAGKPEQGTITI
+640 QAAGKPEQGTITI
-653 QAQQRSSRTIIT
+653 NAQQRSSRTIIT
-665 IRDDGQGIPLDKI
+665 IRDDGRGIPLEKI

-728 RNNLEEIRGDISV
+728 RNNLEEIRGDVSV
-741 ATQAGQ
+741 ATQSGQ

-783 ITIVAE
+783 ITVVSDDA
-789 DEIYKDGDREMFTRN
+789 IYEEGGREMFSQN
-804 GQPIRLI
+804 GQTVRLI

-834 VIPTVL
+834 AVPTVL
-840 VFRYNEQAFGLQI
+840 IFKYNEQSFGLQI
-853 ERSWGEQE
+853 DRSWGEQE

-867 EGDVPM
+867 EGNVLM

-922 GKLSDL
+922 GKLSEL
-928 QPAAAAAGQ
+928 QPSASNIGQ
-937 QQPATILV
+937 QQPTILV

-954 LLALTLEKQGYR
+954 LLALTLEKQGYQ

-982 GLTINA
+982 GLNISA

-1002 FLAKLRSHERCS
+1002 FLAKLRSHNRCS
-1014 HIPITML
+1014 QIPITML

-1042 SKPYREKMLLDT
+1042 SKPYREQMLLDT
-1054 LANAVFNAPLN
+1054 LANAVGV

>member
-1 MAVDKELEIKLQFL
+1 MDKELEIKLQFL

-27 ALLDLAHKGVLQDD
+27 SLLDLAHKGVLQDS

-48 SHSIKGGAAMMGYT
+48 AHSIKGGAAMMGYV
-62 LLSEFAHRLEDS
+62 LLSEFSHRLEDS
-74 LKVLKIQRDGL
+74 LKVLKIQRDKL

-96 LAVDVLRRVI
+96 SAIDVLRRVI
-106 QCDRTQ
+106 DCDR
-112 NGPEDVWLSDTAM
+112 NRSEPEEPWLSSTAM
-125 PVFDQLHEILGEADP
+125 PIFEQLYDILGEADL
-140 EDANLLLSSDENQD
+140 EDENSLLSSDENQD

-166 CLVRLESAIASNTPQ
+166 CLIRLDTAISSQIPQ
-181 LREEVMILAQE
+181 LLREEVTILAQE
-192 LGGLGEMLQLSSF
+192 LGGLGEMLQLPAF
-205 YELCI
+205 CELCVS
-210 FVEQSIQAADD
+210 VEQAMGTANEAQS
-221 TQVMEVAQA
+221 MEVAQA
-230 ALGEWRQSQSL
+230 ALDAWRQSQSL
-241 ILEGQVGQLPVTL
+241 ILAGQVEQLPVALT
-254 SGLSFEVSTTPPA
+254 GLSFEILPGESGQAPSNDFPPVSNPQNLDDIL
-267 SANDLPLTGDPAWA
+267 SV
-281 DMSAAEQIQDEDWAS
+281 EQTSDEDWAAL
-296 ILAQAESAPADQD
+296 LAQAESIPADQD
-309 IFAQAANSV
+309 IFG
-318 PADQDIFAQSADKAQ
+318 QSADFLSPDEVIQ
-333 FADLTAKPVQ
+333 LTEVISPTNVHPPDTDVFPSQVQAVSPVWETGAHEQSPPQAEFRLSSQ
-343 PTEPAAETFSSVEP
+343 PAT
-357 DPLDVTQP
+357 
-365 VRPMVESDEPM
+365 
-376 TAQTTAAAQTEF
+376 
-388 HFSSKSSAEA
+388 EA
-398 KATVNADQDTTVR
+398 KVGTEADQDTTVR

-442 TLVKLLHERLRSLEE
+442 TLVKLLNERLRSLEE
-457 SEEELRD
+457 SEEDLRD

-473 PLLLPAAQGHNGAT
+473 QLMLPPAKDPTGAARPA
-487 AAGPTLTLAER
+487 LTIHEDSA
-498 LGNGAIV
+498 
-505 SGTASGFDS
+505 SSTSGFDA

-519 YDERHLPFRDMME
+519 YDERHLPFRDIME

-543 IEISVETAEQ
+543 LEISVDMAEQ
-553 SSRNLQRTTRQLQR
+553 SSRNLQRTTRLLQR
-567 NLNQLR
+567 NLNKLR

-606 KTLVDRNILESLNDP
+606 KTLLDRNILESLNDP

-633 IETPDKR
+633 IETPDDR
-640 KAAGKPEQGTITI
+640 RAAGKSEQGTITI
-653 QAQQRSSRTIIT
+653 TAQQRSSRTIIT
-665 IRDDGQGIPLDKI
+665 IRDDGRGIPLDKI

-704 FEPGFSTASQVTTLS
+704 FEPGFSTASQVTALS

-728 RNNLEEIRGDISV
+728 RNNLEDIRGDISV

-763 VLLAES
+763 VLLVES

-783 ITIVAE
+783 ITVVANE
-789 DEIYKDGDREMFTRN
+789 DIYQDGGREMFTRG
-804 GQPIRLI
+804 GQVVRLI
-811 RMGKWLAFNCARHIE
+811 RMAKWLAFNCARHIE
-826 SLEMSPNV
+826 SLEMSANV
-834 VIPTVL
+834 TVPTVL
-840 VFRYNEQAFGLQI
+840 IFRYNDQSFGLQI
-853 ERSWGEQE
+853 DRSWGDQE

-867 EGDVPM
+867 EGTVPM
-873 PTGFNNCTIFGDGQ
+873 PAGFNNCTIFGDGQ

-906 SNIREASV
+906 SNIKEAAV

-928 QPAAAAAGQ
+928 QPNMAKVS
-937 QQPATILV
+937 QQPTILV

-954 LLALTLEKQGYR
+954 LLALTLEKHGYR

-982 GLTINA
+982 GLDINA

-1002 FLAKLRSHERCS
+1002 FLAKLRSHNRCS
-1014 HIPITML
+1014 QVPITML

-1026 DKHRQLAMKL
+1026 EKHRKLAMKL
-1036 GANAYF
+1036 GANSYF
-1042 SKPYREKMLLDT
+1042 SKPYREQMLLDT
-1054 LANAVFNAPLN
+1054 LANAVGV

>member
-1 MAVDKELEIKLQFL
+1 ME
-15 DEADEYLQTLDG
+15 
-27 ALLDLAHKGVLQDD
+27 
-41 INAALRA
+41 
-48 SHSIKGGAAMMGYT
+48 
-62 LLSEFAHRLEDS
+62 SE
-74 LKVLKIQRDGL
+74 
-85 VIDDNLERLLL
+85 
-96 LAVDVLRRVI
+96 
-106 QCDRTQ
+106 
-112 NGPEDVWLSDTAM
+112 
-125 PVFDQLHEILGEADP
+125 
-140 EDANLLLSSDENQD
+140 
-154 IIPVLFSTEVEG
+154 
-166 CLVRLESAIASNTPQ
+166 PQ
-181 LREEVMILAQE
+181 
-192 LGGLGEMLQLSSF
+192 S
-205 YELCI
+205 
-210 FVEQSIQAADD
+210 
-221 TQVMEVAQA
+221 
-230 ALGEWRQSQSL
+230 
-241 ILEGQVGQLPVTL
+241 VGQ
-254 SGLSFEVSTTPPA
+254 
-267 SANDLPLTGDPAWA
+267 D
-281 DMSAAEQIQDEDWAS
+281 
-296 ILAQAESAPADQD
+296 
-309 IFAQAANSV
+309 
-318 PADQDIFAQSADKAQ
+318 
-333 FADLTAKPVQ
+333 TAKPQ
-343 PTEPAAETFSSVEP
+343 A
-357 DPLDVTQP
+357 
-365 VRPMVESDEPM
+365 
-376 TAQTTAAAQTEF
+376 EF
-388 HFSSKSSAEA
+388 HFSSQPSPEVQVADSD
-398 KATVNADQDTTVR
+398 ADQDTTVR

-442 TLVKLLHERLRSLEE
+442 SLVKLLHERLRSLEE
-457 SEEELRD
+457 SEEDLRD
-464 AYDKTASDN
+464 AYDKTASNN
-473 PLLLPAAQGHNGAT
+473 PLMLPAASIGRNGNA
-487 AAGPTLTLAER
+487 PLALHESF
-498 LGNGAIV
+498 GNGAIV
-505 SGTASGFDS
+505 SGFDS

-519 YDERHLPFRDMME
+519 YDERHLPFRDIME

-543 IEISVETAEQ
+543 IEISVDIAEQ
-553 SSRNLQRTTRQLQR
+553 SSRNLQRTTRRLQR

-595 GKPVELKVEGD
+595 NKPVELKVEGD

-633 IETPDKR
+633 IETPEER
-640 KAAGKPEQGTITI
+640 LTAGKSEQGTITI
-653 QAQQRSSRTIIT
+653 TAQQRSSRTIIT
-665 IRDDGQGIPLDKI
+665 IRDDGRGIPLDKI
-678 RARAQEMGLDESLLA
+678 RARAKEMGLDESLLA

-741 ATQAGQ
+741 STQAGQ

-783 ITIVAE
+783 ITVVADDEVYDE
-789 DEIYKDGDREMFTRN
+789 DGREMFTRS
-804 GQPIRLI
+804 GKPVRLI
-811 RMGKWLAFNCARHIE
+811 RMAKWLAFNCARHLE

-834 VIPTVL
+834 TVPTVL
-840 VFRYNEQAFGLQI
+840 VFRYNDQLFGLQI
-853 ERSWGEQE
+853 DRSWGDQE
-861 VALRRV
+861 VALRRI
-867 EGDVPM
+867 EGNVSM

-906 SNIREASV
+906 SNIKEAAV

-928 QPAAAAAGQ
+928 QPNAGVNSAK
-937 QQPATILV
+937 QPMIMV

-966 VTQAKDGL
+966 VTQARDGL
-974 DALEKLDA
+974 DALEKLNA
-982 GLTINA
+982 GLDINA

-1026 DKHRQLAMKL
+1026 EKHRQLAMKL

-1042 SKPYREKMLLDT
+1042 SKPYQEQLLLDT

>member
-15 DEADEYLQTLDG
+15 DEADEYLQTLDK
-27 ALLDLAHKGVLQDD
+27 ALLDLAQTGVLQDN
-41 INAALRA
+41 INSALRSA
-48 SHSIKGGAAMMGYT
+48 HSIKGGAAMMGYS

-74 LKVLKIQRDGL
+74 LKVLKIQRDG
-85 VIDDNLERLLL
+85 VVVDDNLERLLL
-96 LAVDVLRRVI
+96 SSVDVLRRVI
-106 QCDRTQ
+106 ECDR
-112 NGPEDVWLSDTAM
+112 NRSEPEESWLSGAAM
-125 PVFDQLHEILGEADP
+125 PVFEQLYDILGEADP
-140 EDANLLLSSDENQD
+140 EDENILLSSDENQD

-166 CLVRLESAIASNTPQ
+166 CLTRLDSAISNRTPQ
-181 LREEVMILAQE
+181 LREEVSILAQE
-192 LGGLGEMLQLSSF
+192 LGGLGEMLQLDPFCS
-205 YELCI
+205 LCVS
-210 FVEQSIQAADD
+210 VEQAISVADD
-221 TQVMEVAQA
+221 AQVMEVAQA
-230 ALGEWRQSQSL
+230 ALNEWRQSQSL
-241 ILEGQVGQLPVTL
+241 ILAGQVEQLPTAV
-254 SGLSFEVSTTPPA
+254 SGLSFEVPA
-267 SANDLPLTGDPAWA
+267 SARTPDLSPEIDSQSLDDILLVEQTSGD
-281 DMSAAEQIQDEDWAS
+281 DWAT
-296 ILAQAESAPADQD
+296 ILAQAESTSVDQD
-309 IFAQAANSV
+309 IFAQLSDTAQTAEFLSLDEVVQSVEEAAQAAANFPS
-318 PADQDIFAQSADKAQ
+318 PDIPSPDI
-333 FADLTAKPVQ
+333 
-343 PTEPAAETFSSVEP
+343 EP
-357 DPLDVTQP
+357 DQTQP
-365 VRPMVESDEPM
+365 VRPMVESNEQP
-376 TAQTTAAAQTEF
+376 AEQPPAQTEF
-388 HFSSKSSAEA
+388 HFSSKPSTEA
-398 KATVNADQDTTVR
+398 KVATDTDQDTTVR

-442 TLVKLLHERLRSLEE
+442 TLVKLLNERLRSLEE
-457 SEEELRD
+457 SEEDLRD
-464 AYDKTASDN
+464 AYDKTANDHQR
-473 PLLLPAAQGHNGAT
+473 LLPAANGHNGS
-487 AAGPTLTLAER
+487 AGNALTLHD
-498 LGNGAIV
+498 GVDNGAN
-505 SGTASGFDS
+505 TSGFDA

-519 YDERHLPFRDMME
+519 YDARHLPFRDMME
-532 TAVRLREVADD
+532 TSVRLREVADD
-543 IEISVETAEQ
+543 LEISVDIAEQ

-567 NLNQLR
+567 NLNKLR

-633 IETPDKR
+633 IEKPEDR
-640 KAAGKPEQGTITI
+640 RAAGKPEQGTITI
-653 QAQQRSSRTIIT
+653 NAQQRSSRTIIT
-665 IRDDGQGIPLDKI
+665 IRDDGRGIPLEKI

-728 RNNLEEIRGDISV
+728 RNNLEEIRGDVSV
-741 ATQAGQ
+741 ATQSGQ

-783 ITIVAE
+783 IMVLNDDAIYE
-789 DEIYKDGDREMFTRN
+789 DGGREMFTQN
-804 GQPIRLI
+804 GQPVRLI

-834 VIPTVL
+834 AVPTVL
-840 VFRYNEQAFGLQI
+840 IFKYNEQSFGLQI
-853 ERSWGEQE
+853 DRSWGEQE

-867 EGDVPM
+867 EGNVLM

-928 QPAAAAAGQ
+928 QPSSSNLGQ
-937 QQPATILV
+937 QQPTILV

-982 GLTINA
+982 GLSINA

-1002 FLAKLRSHERCS
+1002 FLAKLRSHDRCS
-1014 HIPITML
+1014 QIPITML

-1042 SKPYREKMLLDT
+1042 SKPYREQMLLDT
-1054 LANAVFNAPLN
+1054 LANAVGV

>member
-15 DEADEYLQTLDG
+15 DEADEYLQTLDE

-96 LAVDVLRRVI
+96 LAVDTLRRVI

-112 NGPEDVWLSDTAM
+112 NGPDDAWLNGTAM

-166 CLVRLESAIASNTPQ
+166 CLARLEAAITSNTSQ
-181 LREEVMILAQE
+181 LREEVSILAQE
-192 LGGLGEMLQLSSF
+192 LGGLGEMLQLTSF
-205 YELCI
+205 GELCTS
-210 FVEQSIQAADD
+210 VEHSVQFADD

-230 ALGEWRQSQSL
+230 ALGAWRQSQSL
-241 ILEGQVGQLPVTL
+241 ILAGQVEQLPTAL
-254 SGLSFEVSTTPPA
+254 SGLSFEIPTTPLA
-267 SANDLPLTGDPAWA
+267 SADDLPQVSSDPAWA
-281 DMSAAEQIQDEDWAS
+281 DMPAVEQIPDDDWAS
-296 ILAQAESAPADQD
+296 ILAQAESAPAGQD
-309 IFAQAANSV
+309 IFAQAANSI
-318 PADQDIFAQSADKAQ
+318 PPDQDIFAQSADRSQ
-333 FADLTAKPVQ
+333 FTDITDEPV
-343 PTEPAAETFSSVEP
+343 AETFPSVEP
-357 DPLDVTQP
+357 ELLDVTQP
-365 VRPMVESDEPM
+365 VRPMVESDNPT
-376 TAQTTAAAQTEF
+376 TAQTTATSQTEF

-473 PLLLPAAQGHNGAT
+473 PLMLSAAKGHNGAT
-487 AAGPTLTLAER
+487 VGATLTLAER
-498 LGNGAIV
+498 FGKGAIV
-505 SGTASGFDS
+505 SSTPSGNASGFDS

-580 TNRFPRALRELSLEF
+580 TSRFPRALRELSLEF

-789 DEIYKDGDREMFTRN
+789 DEIHKDGDREMFTRN

-928 QPAAAAAGQ
+928 QPAAASAGQ
-937 QQPATILV
+937 QQPTILV

>member
-27 ALLDLAHKGVLQDD
+27 ALLDLAQKGVLQED
-41 INAALRA
+41 INAALRS
-48 SHSIKGGAAMMGYT
+48 SHSIKGGAAMMGYG
-62 LLSEFAHRLEDS
+62 LLSDFAHRLEDS
-74 LKVLKIQRDGL
+74 LKVLKVQRDGI
-85 VIDDNLERLLL
+85 VVDDNLERLMLS
-96 LAVDVLRRVI
+96 AVDVLRRVI
-106 QCDRTQ
+106 ECDRAQTI
-112 NGPEDVWLSDTAM
+112 PDESWLTGAAM
-125 PVFDQLHEILGEADP
+125 PVFEQLYDLLGEADP

-154 IIPVLFSTEVEG
+154 IVPVLFSTEVEG
-166 CLVRLESAIASNTPQ
+166 CLGRLEDAISSNTPQ
-181 LREEVMILAQE
+181 LREEVNILAQE
-192 LGGLGEMLQLSSF
+192 LGGLGEMLQLSAF
-205 YELCI
+205 CELCI
-210 FVEQSIQAADD
+210 SVEQAMRVAGNE
-221 TQVMEVAQA
+221 QVMEVAQA
-230 ALGEWRQSQSL
+230 ALSDWRQSQSL
-241 ILEGQVGQLPVTL
+241 ILAGQVEQVPNAI
-254 SGLSFEVSTTPPA
+254 SGLSFEVATIPDSLETPVDIPVDI
-267 SANDLPLTGDPAWA
+267 SVDNSFQEDSSPTANDDFLNPDTVNAFDGED
-281 DMSAAEQIQDEDWAS
+281 DWAK
-296 ILAQAESAPADQD
+296 ILAQAENAPADHD
-309 IFAQAANSV
+309 IFAQQTQ
-318 PADQDIFAQSADKAQ
+318 PMQSEQLSD
-333 FADLTAKPVQ
+333 
-343 PTEPAAETFSSVEP
+343 AAEVNEVDQTDTDSFSSEDTESAAVAES
-357 DPLDVTQP
+357 P
-365 VRPMVESDEPM
+365 VRPLVEPPQPSVDPSP
-376 TAQTTAAAQTEF
+376 AQTEF
-388 HFSSKSSAEA
+388 HFSSKPNAEA
-398 KATVNADQDTTVR
+398 KVAGDVDQDTTVR

-442 TLVKLLHERLRSLEE
+442 GLVKLLHERLRSLEE

-464 AYDKTASDN
+464 AYDKTASDDGQFM
-473 PLLLPAAQGHNGAT
+473 LPAADGSNGA
-487 AAGPTLTLAER
+487 AALALR
-498 LGNGAIV
+498 VGLSNGI
-505 SGTASGFDS
+505 STSGFDS

-543 IEISVETAEQ
+543 IEISVDTAEQ

-567 NLNQLR
+567 NLNHLR

-633 IETPDKR
+633 IETPDDR
-640 KAAGKPEQGTITI
+640 LAAGKPEQGTITI
-653 QAQQRSSRTIIT
+653 TAQQRSSRTTIT
-665 IRDDGQGIPLDKI
+665 ISDDGRGIPLDKI
-678 RARAQEMGLDESLLA
+678 RARARNMGLDESLLA
-693 TASETDLLSLI
+693 SASETDLLSLI

-728 RNNLEEIRGDISV
+728 RNNLEEIRGDIRV
-741 ATQAGQ
+741 ATQPGQ

-769 NRLPMAIPTDNLQE
+769 NRLPMAIPTDNLEE
-783 ITIVAE
+783 ITAVTE
-789 DEIYKDGDREMFTRN
+789 DEVYEDGGREMFRRN
-804 GQPIRLI
+804 GKPIRLI
-811 RMGKWLAFNCARHIE
+811 RMAKWLAFNCSRHIE

-834 VIPTVL
+834 TVPTVL
-840 VFRYNEQAFGLQI
+840 VFRYNDQLFGLQI

-867 EGDVPM
+867 EGTVSM

-887 VVPLLNAPEF
+887 VVPLLNASEF
-897 IRWVLSCEG
+897 VRWVLSCEG
-906 SNIREASV
+906 SNIRDASV

-922 GKLSDL
+922 GKLSEL
-928 QPAAAAAGQ
+928 QPSAMIAA
-937 QQPATILV
+937 QQPTILI

-982 GLTINA
+982 GLDINA

-1014 HIPITML
+1014 HLPITML

-1026 DKHRQLAMKL
+1026 EKHRELAMKL

-1042 SKPYREKMLLDT
+1042 SKPYREQLLLDT

>member
-27 ALLDLAHKGVLQDD
+27 ALLDLAQKGVLQDD
-41 INAALRA
+41 INAALRS

-62 LLSEFAHRLEDS
+62 LLSDFAHRLEDS
-74 LKVLKIQRDGL
+74 LKVLKVQRDGV
-85 VIDDNLERLLL
+85 VIDANLERLLL
-96 LAVDVLRRVI
+96 SAVDVLRQVI
-106 QCDRTQ
+106 ECDRAQTI
-112 NGPEDVWLSDTAM
+112 PDESWLGNTAVS
-125 PVFDQLHEILGEADP
+125 VFDQLYDLLGEADP

-166 CLVRLESAIASNTPQ
+166 CLGRLESAISSNTPQ
-181 LREEVMILAQE
+181 LREEVNILAQE
-192 LGGLGEMLQLSSF
+192 LGGLGEMLQLADF
-205 YELCI
+205 CELCI
-210 FVEQSIQAADD
+210 SVEQAMRAASNE
-221 TQVMEVAQA
+221 QVMEVAQA
-230 ALGEWRQSQSL
+230 ALSDWRQAQSL
-241 ILEGQVGQLPVTL
+241 ILAGQVDQIPHAI
-254 SGLSFEVSTTPPA
+254 SGLSFEVATVPDPPETLINPPPENNLPPA
-267 SANDLPLTGDPAWA
+267 NDNDFLNA
-281 DMSAAEQIQDEDWAS
+281 DALSTVDDEDDWAT
-296 ILAQAESAPADQD
+296 ILAQAENAPVDHD
-309 IFAQAANSV
+309 IFAQPIQSFQPEES
-318 PADQDIFAQSADKAQ
+318 PAEVNE
-333 FADLTAKPVQ
+333 TAHTRVAPDPQ
-343 PTEPAAETFSSVEP
+343 LEETEPVA
-357 DPLDVTQP
+357 QP
-365 VRPMVESDEPM
+365 VRPLVESPQPSADSD
-376 TAQTTAAAQTEF
+376 ASQTEF
-388 HFSSKSSAEA
+388 HFSSKTSSEA
-398 KATVNADQDTTVR
+398 KVAAEADQDTTVR

-442 TLVKLLHERLRSLEE
+442 ALVKLLHERLRSLEE
-457 SEEELRD
+457 SEEEIRD
-464 AYDKTASDN
+464 AYDKTASGDN
-473 PLLLPAAQGHNGAT
+473 QLMLPAGVDRNGEAAMALQAELSNGANT
-487 AAGPTLTLAER
+487 
-498 LGNGAIV
+498 
-505 SGTASGFDS
+505 SGFDS

-543 IEISVETAEQ
+543 IEISVDTAEQ
-553 SSRNLQRTTRQLQR
+553 SSRNLQRTTRRLQR

-580 TNRFPRALRELSLEF
+580 TDRFPRALRELSLEF

-606 KTLVDRNILESLNDP
+606 KTLIDRNILESLNDP

-640 KAAGKPEQGTITI
+640 LAAGKPEKGTITI
-653 QAQQRSSRTIIT
+653 TAAQRSSRTTIT
-665 IRDDGQGIPLDKI
+665 ISDDGRGIPLDKI
-678 RARAQEMGLDESLLA
+678 RARAQDMGLDESLLA

-728 RNNLEEIRGDISV
+728 RNNLEDIRGDISV
-741 ATQAGQ
+741 ATKAGQ

-783 ITIVAE
+783 ITAITE
-789 DEIYKDGDREMFTRN
+789 EEIYTDGDREMFTRD
-804 GQPIRLI
+804 GQPVRLI
-811 RMGKWLAFNCARHIE
+811 RMAQWLAFNCARHIE

-834 VIPTVL
+834 TVPTVL
-840 VFRYNEQAFGLQI
+840 VFRYNEQLFGLQI
-853 ERSWGEQE
+853 DRSWGEQE

-867 EGDVPM
+867 EGTVSM

-897 IRWVLSCEG
+897 VRWVLSCEG
-906 SNIREASV
+906 SNIRDASV

-922 GKLSDL
+922 GKLIDL
-928 QPAAAAAGQ
+928 QPNAITAGSK
-937 QQPATILV
+937 QPTILV

-982 GLTINA
+982 GLDISA

-1002 FLAKLRSHERCS
+1002 FLAKLRSHKRCS

-1042 SKPYREKMLLDT
+1042 SKPYREQLLLDT

>member
-27 ALLDLAHKGVLQDD
+27 ALLDLAQKGVVRDD

-48 SHSIKGGAAMMGYT
+48 AHSIKGGSAMMGYT
-62 LLSEFAHRLEDS
+62 LLSNFAHRLEDS
-74 LKVLKIQRDGL
+74 LKVLKVQRAGL
-85 VIDDNLERLLL
+85 VIDDDLERLLL
-96 LAVDVLRRVI
+96 TAVDVLRQI
-106 QCDRTQ
+106 IECDRTQ
-112 NGPEDVWLSDTAM
+112 KPPDETWLNHSAM
-125 PVFDQLHEILGEADP
+125 SVFEKLHDILGEADP

-154 IIPVLFSTEVEG
+154 IVPVLFSTEVEG
-166 CLVRLESAIASNTPQ
+166 CLNRLEAAISSQTHQ
-181 LREEVMILAQE
+181 LREEVSILAQE
-192 LGGLGEMLQLSSF
+192 LGGLGEMLQLAAF
-205 YELCI
+205 YELCM
-210 FVEQSIQAADD
+210 SIGQTIQIASDA
-221 TQVMEVAQA
+221 QVMEVAQA
-230 ALGEWRQSQSL
+230 ALNGWREAQSL
-241 ILEGQVGQLPVTL
+241 ILAGQTEQIPVTL
-254 SGLSFEVSTTPPA
+254 SGLSFEVPTIATSPKEDLSASSAPDLENTEPTTDD
-267 SANDLPLTGDPAWA
+267 NLFEID
-281 DMSAAEQIQDEDWAS
+281 AAGTFDSEEDWAT
-296 ILAQAESAPADQD
+296 ILAQAESTAADQD
-309 IFAQAANSV
+309 IFAQPIDILHSPTVSPPEEIQASETVQSDATTFQLNEIETSADSAQSV
-318 PADQDIFAQSADKAQ
+318 SSFVDLDKQTVDHAADQKD
-333 FADLTAKPVQ
+333 TVP
-343 PTEPAAETFSSVEP
+343 P
-357 DPLDVTQP
+357 
-365 VRPMVESDEPM
+365 
-376 TAQTTAAAQTEF
+376 QTEF
-388 HFSSKSSAEA
+388 RFSSKPSPETQV
-398 KATVNADQDTTVR
+398 ATETEPDTTVR

-464 AYDKTASDN
+464 AYDKTGRDN
-473 PLLLPAAQGHNGAT
+473 QLMLPAVTNVHTDT
-487 AAGPTLTLAER
+487 AALSLHE
-498 LGNGAIV
+498 NGYGAN
-505 SGTASGFDS
+505 TPGFDS

-532 TAVRLREVADD
+532 TAIRLREVADD
-543 IEISVETAEQ
+543 IEISVDTAEQ

-595 GKPVELKVEGD
+595 SKPVEFKVEGD
-606 KTLVDRNILESLNDP
+606 RTLIDRNILESLNDP

-633 IETPDKR
+633 IEKPEDR
-640 KAAGKPEQGTITI
+640 LAAGKPEQGTITI
-653 QAQQRSSRTIIT
+653 TAQQRSSRTLIT
-665 IRDDGQGIPLDKI
+665 IRDDGRGIPLDKI
-678 RARAQEMGLDESLLA
+678 RARARDMGLDESLLA

-783 ITIVAE
+783 ITEVT
-789 DEIYKDGDREMFTRN
+789 DEEVYDDGGREMFTRN
-804 GQPIRLI
+804 GKPIRLI
-811 RMGKWLAFNCARHIE
+811 RMAKWLAFNCARHIE

-834 VIPTVL
+834 TVPTVL
-840 VFRYNEQAFGLQI
+840 VFRYNEQLFGLQI
-853 ERSWGEQE
+853 DRSWGDQE

-867 EGDVPM
+867 EGNVPM

-897 IRWVLSCEG
+897 LRWVLSCEG
-906 SNIREASV
+906 SNIKEASV

-928 QPAAAAAGQ
+928 QPNAGANAVR
-937 QQPATILV
+937 QPTIMV

-974 DALEKLDA
+974 DALEKLNA
-982 GLTINA
+982 GLNINA

-1002 FLAKLRSHERCS
+1002 FLAKLRSHDRCS
-1014 HIPITML
+1014 HIPCTML

-1042 SKPYREKMLLDT
+1042 SKPYREQLLLDT
-1054 LANAVFNAPLN
+1054 LADAVFNAPLN

>member
-15 DEADEYLQTLDG
+15 DEADEYLETLDG
-27 ALLDLAHKGVLQDD
+27 ALLDLAQKGVLQDD
-41 INAALRA
+41 INAALRSA
-48 SHSIKGGAAMMGYT
+48 HSIKGGAAMMGYG
-62 LLSEFAHRLEDS
+62 LLSDFAHRIEDS

-85 VIDDNLERLLL
+85 VVDDNLERLLL
-96 LAVDVLRRVI
+96 LAVDAIRHVI
-106 QCDRTQ
+106 VCDRNQTT
-112 NGPEDVWLSDTAM
+112 PDEPWLDGTAM
-125 PVFDQLHEILGEADP
+125 PVFDQLYELLGEADP
-140 EDANLLLSSDENQD
+140 EDENILLSSDENQD
-154 IIPVLFSTEVEG
+154 IVPVLFSTEVEG
-166 CLVRLESAIASNTPQ
+166 CLTRLETAISSQTPQ
-181 LREEVMILAQE
+181 LREEVEILSQE
-192 LGGLGEMLQLSSF
+192 LGGLGEMLQLPTF
-205 YELCI
+205 YELCLS
-210 FVEQSIQAADD
+210 VEQAIRTADND
-221 TQVMEVAQA
+221 ARVAEVAQA
-230 ALGEWRQSQSL
+230 ALEQWRQSQSM
-241 ILEGQVGQLPVTL
+241 ILAGQIDQLPAAL
-254 SGLSFEVSTTPPA
+254 SGLSFDVPTVVMPSEPLA
-267 SANDLPLTGDPAWA
+267 EMLPTDALPVTNKDTFLDSEPI
-281 DMSAAEQIQDEDWAS
+281 EEEDWAT
-296 ILAQAESAPADQD
+296 ILAQAENAPME
-309 IFAQAANSV
+309 
-318 PADQDIFAQSADKAQ
+318 QDIFAQSADLFQ
-333 FADLTAKPVQ
+333 TV
-343 PTEPAAETFSSVEP
+343 EEP
-357 DPLDVTQP
+357 DQSPEPVDPEPVVDEPLVNAT
-365 VRPMVESDEPM
+365 RPMVEPDKPDSK
-376 TAQTTAAAQTEF
+376 TTGTQTEF
-388 HFSSKSSAEA
+388 HFSSKPAAE
-398 KATVNADQDTTVR
+398 VNAAADVDKDVTVR

-427 TIERHRLDSEVKRLR
+427 TIERHRLDSEVRRLR
-442 TLVKLLHERLRSLEE
+442 TLVKLLNERLRSLKE

-464 AYDKTASDN
+464 AYDKTSSN
-473 PLLLPAAQGHNGAT
+473 NNQFLLPATNGHSSSPVPESSLMLHQSSDDNT
-487 AAGPTLTLAER
+487 
-498 LGNGAIV
+498 
-505 SGTASGFDS
+505 SGFDA

-543 IEISVETAEQ
+543 IEISVDVAEQ

-567 NLNQLR
+567 NLNKLR

-633 IETPDKR
+633 IETPEAR
-640 KAAGKPEQGTITI
+640 RAAGKPEQGTITI
-653 QAQQRSSRTIIT
+653 RTQQRSSRTTIT
-665 IRDDGQGIPLDKI
+665 IQDDGRGIPLEKI

-693 TASETDLLSLI
+693 TASKTDLLSLI
-704 FEPGFSTASQVTTLS
+704 FEPGFSTASRVTTLS

-783 ITIVAE
+783 ITEVRE
-789 DEIYKDGDREMFTRN
+789 DEFHDDGGGREMFFTRDR
-804 GQPIRLI
+804 QPVRLI

-834 VIPTVL
+834 TTPTVL
-840 VFRYNEQAFGLQI
+840 IFRYNDQLFGLQI
-853 ERSWGEQE
+853 DRSWGDQE
-861 VALRRV
+861 VALRQV
-867 EGDVPM
+867 EGNLPM

-906 SNIREASV
+906 SNIKDASV

-928 QPAAAAAGQ
+928 QAPKSNVGQ
-937 QQPATILV
+937 QQPTILV
-945 VDDSVNVRR
+945 IDDSVNVRR

-982 GLTINA
+982 GLNINA

-1002 FLAKLRSHERCS
+1002 FLAKLRAHDRCA

-1026 DKHRQLAMKL
+1026 DKHRKLAMKL

-1042 SKPYREKMLLDT
+1042 SKPYREQLLLDT

>member
-62 LLSEFAHRLEDS
+62 LLSELAHRLEDS

-96 LAVDVLRRVI
+96 LAVDALRQVI

-112 NGPEDVWLSDTAM
+112 NGPDDTWLSDTAM

-166 CLVRLESAIASNTPQ
+166 CLARLETAIASNTPQ
-181 LREEVMILAQE
+181 LREEVSILAQE
-192 LGGLGEMLQLSSF
+192 LGGLGEMLQLASF
-205 YELCI
+205 YELCTS
-210 FVEQSIQAADD
+210 VERSIQSAADS

-230 ALGEWRQSQSL
+230 ALNEWRQSQRL
-241 ILEGQVGQLPVTL
+241 ILAGQVEQMPVTL
-254 SGLSFEVSTTPPA
+254 SELSFDVSMAPSD
-267 SANDLPLTGDPAWA
+267 SAKELLPTGDSVWT
-281 DMSAAEQIQDEDWAS
+281 DMSAVEQLPDDDWAS
-296 ILAQAESAPADQD
+296 ILAQAESTPVEQD
-309 IFAQAANSV
+309 IFAH
-318 PADQDIFAQSADKAQ
+318 SADISQ
-333 FADLTAKPVQ
+333 FTDVIDDELAQ
-343 PTEPAAETFSSVEP
+343 PTEQAAETLLSAEQES
-357 DPLDVTQP
+357 LDVTQP
-365 VRPMVESDEPM
+365 VRPMAESDEL
-376 TAQTTAAAQTEF
+376 TSDQTTAAAQTEF

-398 KATVNADQDTTVR
+398 KTTASADQDTTVR

-473 PLLLPAAQGHNGAT
+473 SLMLPAARGRNGAT
-487 AAGPTLTLAER
+487 VGSTLTLSER
-498 LGNGAIV
+498 FSNGGV
-505 SGTASGFDS
+505 LSGSPSANASGFDS

-543 IEISVETAEQ
+543 IEISVDTAEQ

-640 KAAGKPEQGTITI
+640 KAAGKSEQGTITI

-789 DEIYKDGDREMFTRN
+789 DEIYKDGDREMFSRN

-811 RMGKWLAFNCARHIE
+811 RMSKWLAFNCARHIE

-840 VFRYNEQAFGLQI
+840 IFRYNEQAFGLQI
-853 ERSWGEQE
+853 DRSWGEQE

-928 QPAAAAAGQ
+928 QPATASAGQ

-1002 FLAKLRSHERCS
+1002 FLAKLRSHEHCS

-1054 LANAVFNAPLN
+1054 LANAVFNAPSN

>member
-15 DEADEYLQTLDG
+15 DEADEYLQTLDDT
-27 ALLDLAHKGVLQDD
+27 LLGLAQQGILQDN
-41 INAALRA
+41 INAALRSA
-48 SHSIKGGAAMMGYT
+48 HSIKGGAAMMGYT
-62 LLSEFAHRLEDS
+62 LLSDFAHRLEDS
-74 LKVLKIQRDGL
+74 LKVLKVQRDGL
-85 VIDDNLERLLL
+85 VINDNLERLLL
-96 LAVDVLRRVI
+96 LAVDVLRRVVE
-106 QCDRTQ
+106 CDRNQ
-112 NGPEDVWLSDTAM
+112 NDPDEAWLSGTAIS
-125 PVFDQLHEILGEADP
+125 VFEQLYDILGEADP

-166 CLVRLESAIASNTPQ
+166 CLARLETAIANQTPQ
-181 LREEVMILAQE
+181 LREEVNILSQE
-192 LGGLGEMLQLSSF
+192 LGGLGEMLQLGSF
-205 YELCI
+205 CELCVC
-210 FVEQSIQAADD
+210 VEQAMRAADQD
-221 TQVMEVAQA
+221 QVLEVARA

-241 ILEGQVGQLPVTL
+241 ILADQIEQIPTAL
-254 SGLSFEVSTTPPA
+254 SGLSFEVPGA
-267 SANDLPLTGDPAWA
+267 EGLPTAPLDALPDGNAL
-281 DMSAAEQIQDEDWAS
+281 SESDELPFGEGATDDDWAT
-296 ILAQAESAPADQD
+296 ILAQAENTATDQD
-309 IFAQAANSV
+309 IFAQAADNKH
-318 PADQDIFAQSADKAQ
+318 PEP
-333 FADLTAKPVQ
+333 LEELVQ
-343 PTEPAAETFSSVEP
+343 PTAVIQSTETAGATGTSPDAAQLVPVAPAPVAPAAESV
-357 DPLDVTQP
+357 
-365 VRPMVESDEPM
+365 
-376 TAQTTAAAQTEF
+376 ATAADATASQTEF
-388 HFSSKSSAEA
+388 HFSSQP
-398 KATVNADQDTTVR
+398 ATVPKAATQDTAPDTTVR

-442 TLVKLLHERLRSLEE
+442 TLAKLLNERLSSLED
-457 SEEELRD
+457 SEVELRYV
-464 AYDKTASDN
+464 YDKTASSG
-473 PLLLPAAQGHNGAT
+473 LMLPAT
-487 AAGPTLTLAER
+487 SDSVGPLSLDKSLVNEANT
-498 LGNGAIV
+498 
-505 SGTASGFDS
+505 SGFDT

-519 YDERHLPFRDMME
+519 YDERHLPFRDMLE

-543 IEISVETAEQ
+543 IEISVDTAEQ

-573 MRPLSDI
+573 MRPLADI

-595 GKPVELKVEGD
+595 GKPVDFKVEGD

-633 IETPDKR
+633 IETPDER
-640 KAAGKPEQGTITI
+640 KTAGKPELGTITI
-653 QAQQRSSRTIIT
+653 TAQQRSSRTIIT
-665 IRDDGQGIPLDKI
+665 IRDDGRGIPLDKI
-678 RARAQEMGLDESLLA
+678 RARAQDMGLDESLLA
-693 TASETDLLSLI
+693 NASETDLLSLI
-704 FEPGFSTASQVTTLS
+704 FEPGFSTANQVTTLS

-728 RNNLEEIRGDISV
+728 RTNLEEIRGDISV

-763 VLLAES
+763 VLLTES

-783 ITIVAE
+783 ITIVADE
-789 DEIYKDGDREMFTRN
+789 EIYQEGDRELFARN

-811 RMGKWLAFNCARHIE
+811 RMAKWLAFNCARHIE

-834 VIPTVL
+834 TVPTVL
-840 VFRYNEQAFGLQI
+840 IFRYNEQLFGLQVD
-853 ERSWGEQE
+853 RSWGEQE

-867 EGDVPM
+867 EGDIAM
-873 PTGFNNCTIFGDGQ
+873 PAGFNNCTIFGDGQ

-897 IRWVLSCEG
+897 LRWVLSCEG
-906 SNIREASV
+906 SNIREAAV

-928 QPAAAAAGQ
+928 QPGVAVGQ
-937 QQPATILV
+937 STILV

-954 LLALTLEKQGYR
+954 LLALTLEKHGYR
-966 VTQAKDGL
+966 VVQAKDGL

-982 GLTINA
+982 GLEISA

-1042 SKPYREKMLLDT
+1042 SKPYREQVLLDT
-1054 LANAVFNAPLN
+1054 LADAVLVHR

>member
-27 ALLDLAHKGVLQDD
+27 ALLDLAQKGVLRND
-41 INAALRA
+41 IDAALRS
-48 SHSIKGGAAMMGYT
+48 SHSIKGGAAMMGYV
-62 LLSEFAHRLEDS
+62 LLSDFAHRLEDS
-74 LKVLKIQRDGL
+74 LKVLKLQRDGL
-85 VIDDNLERLLL
+85 VIDDDLERLLL
-96 LAVDVLRRVI
+96 SAVDILRRI
-106 QCDRTQ
+106 IECDRNQKPPDETWL
-112 NGPEDVWLSDTAM
+112 NGTAM
-125 PVFDQLHEILGEADP
+125 PIFEQLYEILGEADP
-140 EDANLLLSSDENQD
+140 EDENILLSSDENQD

-166 CLVRLESAIASNTPQ
+166 CLNRLEAAISSQTPR
-181 LREEVMILAQE
+181 LREEVDILAQE
-192 LGGLGEMLQLSSF
+192 LGGLGEMLQLSAF
-205 YELCI
+205 CELCMS
-210 FVEQSIQAADD
+210 VGQAIKMASDD
-221 TQVMEVAQA
+221 QVMEVAQA
-230 ALGEWRQSQSL
+230 ALTAWRQSQTC
-241 ILEGQVGQLPVTL
+241 ILDGQVEQLPVAL
-254 SGLSFEVSTTPPA
+254 SGLSFEVPVVTATSDIFSDVDLNVSDPLAMDDPML
-267 SANDLPLTGDPAWA
+267 NDGQGVED
-281 DMSAAEQIQDEDWAS
+281 DWAT
-296 ILAQAESAPADQD
+296 ILAQAENAPVDQD
-309 IFAQAANSV
+309 IFAQAATDNS
-318 PADQDIFAQSADKAQ
+318 
-333 FADLTAKPVQ
+333 Q
-343 PTEPAAETFSSVEP
+343 PTEFLFTEEIQPTVPIQPEAADPAVESELSG
-357 DPLDVTQP
+357 DAVQP
-365 VRPMVESDEPM
+365 VRPFVESGSPSVEKESAASQAASQ
-376 TAQTTAAAQTEF
+376 TASQAAEF
-388 HFSSKSSAEA
+388 RFSSKSGNESKVAPDA
-398 KATVNADQDTTVR
+398 QQDTTVR

-457 SEEELRD
+457 SEEDLRD
-464 AYDKTASDN
+464 VYDKTASNN
-473 PLLLPAAQGHNGAT
+473 PPMLPAAGNNGSVALVLNQGG
-487 AAGPTLTLAER
+487 
-498 LGNGAIV
+498 GNGV
-505 SGTASGFDS
+505 TTPGFDA

-543 IEISVETAEQ
+543 IEISVDTAEQ

-595 GKPVELKVEGD
+595 SKPVELKVEGD

-633 IETPDKR
+633 IEAPAER
-640 KAAGKPEQGTITI
+640 LAVGKPEQGTITI
-653 QAQQRSSRTIIT
+653 SALQRSSRTVIT
-665 IRDDGQGIPLDKI
+665 IQDDGRGIPLEKI
-678 RARAQEMGLDESLLA
+678 RARAKDMGLDESLLA

-741 ATQAGQ
+741 ATKAGQ

-783 ITIVAE
+783 ITEVAD
-789 DEIYKDGDREMFTRN
+789 DEIYDDAGREMFTRN
-804 GQPIRLI
+804 GEPIRLI
-811 RMGKWLAFNCARHIE
+811 RMAKWLAFNCARHIE
-826 SLEMSPNV
+826 SLEMSANV
-834 VIPTVL
+834 TVPTVL
-840 VFRYNEQAFGLQI
+840 VFRYNDQLFGLQI
-853 ERSWGEQE
+853 DRSWGDQE
-861 VALRRV
+861 AALRRV
-867 EGDVPM
+867 EGNVPM
-873 PTGFNNCTIFGDGQ
+873 PTGFNNCTILGDGQ

-897 IRWVLSCEG
+897 LRWVLSCEG
-906 SNIREASV
+906 SNIKEASV

-928 QPAAAAAGQ
+928 QPDVAASVSK
-937 QQPATILV
+937 QPTIMV

-974 DALEKLDA
+974 DALEKLNA
-982 GLTINA
+982 GLDINA

-1002 FLAKLRSHERCS
+1002 FLAKLRSHKRCS

-1042 SKPYREKMLLDT
+1042 SKPYREQLLLDT

>member
-1 MAVDKELEIKLQFL
+1 
-15 DEADEYLQTLDG
+15 YLQTLDD
-27 ALLDLAHKGVLQDD
+27 ALLGLAQQGILQDN
-41 INAALRA
+41 INAALRSA
-48 SHSIKGGAAMMGYT
+48 HSIKGGAAMMGYT
-62 LLSEFAHRLEDS
+62 LLSDFAHRLEDS
-74 LKVLKIQRDGL
+74 LKVLKVQRDGL
-85 VIDDNLERLLL
+85 VINDDLERLLL
-96 LAVDVLRRVI
+96 LAVDVLRRVVE
-106 QCDRTQ
+106 CDRNQ
-112 NGPEDVWLSDTAM
+112 NDPDEAWLSGTAIS
-125 PVFDQLHEILGEADP
+125 VFEQLYDILGEADP

-166 CLVRLESAIASNTPQ
+166 CLARLETAIANQTPQ
-181 LREEVMILAQE
+181 LREEVNILSQE
-192 LGGLGEMLQLSSF
+192 LGGLGEMLQLGSF
-205 YELCI
+205 CELCVS
-210 FVEQSIQAADD
+210 VEQAMRAAEQD
-221 TQVMEVAQA
+221 QVPEVAQA
-230 ALGEWRQSQSL
+230 ALREWRQSQSL
-241 ILEGQVGQLPVTL
+241 ILANQIEQLPTTL
-254 SGLSFEVSTTPPA
+254 SGLSFEVTVAEGLPA
-267 SANDLPLTGDPAWA
+267 GLDDLPDGNALSESDELPFREGAA
-281 DMSAAEQIQDEDWAS
+281 DDDWAT
-296 ILAQAESAPADQD
+296 ILAQAESTATDQD
-309 IFAQAANSV
+309 IFAQAADNQRQA
-318 PADQDIFAQSADKAQ
+318 P
-333 FADLTAKPVQ
+333 LEELVQ
-343 PTEPAAETFSSVEP
+343 PTAVIQSAEPDVTSPDSAQLAPVAPSPVSPSPVAPSPVAPSVES
-357 DPLDVTQP
+357 
-365 VRPMVESDEPM
+365 VE
-376 TAQTTAAAQTEF
+376 TAADPTTSQTEF
-388 HFSSKSSAEA
+388 HFSSQPTTVA
-398 KATVNADQDTTVR
+398 KAATQDAAPDTTVR

-442 TLVKLLHERLRSLEE
+442 TLAKLLNERLSSLED
-457 SEEELRD
+457 SEVELRHV
-464 AYDKTASDN
+464 YDKTASSG
-473 PLLLPAAQGHNGAT
+473 LRLPAVSDSVGSPDESLANGANT
-487 AAGPTLTLAER
+487 
-498 LGNGAIV
+498 
-505 SGTASGFDS
+505 SGFDA

-519 YDERHLPFRDMME
+519 YDERHLPFRDMLE

-543 IEISVETAEQ
+543 IEISVDTAEQ

-595 GKPVELKVEGD
+595 GKPVDFKVEGD

-633 IETPDKR
+633 IETPNER
-640 KAAGKPEQGTITI
+640 KAAGKPELGTITI
-653 QAQQRSSRTIIT
+653 TAQQRSSRTIIT
-665 IRDDGQGIPLDKI
+665 IRDDGRGIPLDKI
-678 RARAQEMGLDESLLA
+678 RARAQDMGLDESLLA
-693 TASETDLLSLI
+693 NASETDLLSLI
-704 FEPGFSTASQVTTLS
+704 FEPGFSTANQVTTLS

-728 RNNLEEIRGDISV
+728 RTNLEEIRGDISV

-763 VLLAES
+763 VLLTES

-783 ITIVAE
+783 ITIVTDE
-789 DEIYKDGDREMFTRN
+789 EIYQEGDRELFSRN
-804 GQPIRLI
+804 GQSIRLI
-811 RMGKWLAFNCARHIE
+811 RMAKWLAFNCARHIE

-834 VIPTVL
+834 TVPTVL
-840 VFRYNEQAFGLQI
+840 IFRYNEQLFGLQVD
-853 ERSWGEQE
+853 RSWGEQE

-867 EGDVPM
+867 EGDIAM
-873 PTGFNNCTIFGDGQ
+873 PAGFNNCTIFGDGQ

-897 IRWVLSCEG
+897 LRWVLSCEG

-928 QPAAAAAGQ
+928 QPGMDVGQ
-937 QQPATILV
+937 STILV

-954 LLALTLEKQGYR
+954 LLALTLEKHGYR
-966 VTQAKDGL
+966 VVQAKDGL

-982 GLTINA
+982 GLEIGA

-1002 FLAKLRSHERCS
+1002 FLAKLRSHEHCS

-1042 SKPYREKMLLDT
+1042 SKPYREQVLLDT
-1054 LANAVFNAPLN
+1054 LADAVLARR